1 MPGTTRVEIRTL
13 KVGRYVAIDEDAY
26 KILSISKSKPGKHG
40 SAKAR
45 LELEDIFT
53 GQKRSHVGTV
63 TDNIQVPV
71 IEKGSAVIT
80 FVQGNEVNAMDN
92 KTYETLILPLDP
104 EMNLEAGGEI
114 QWMEAMGRVQ
124 DHPGPLTNEGLRLLT
139 AWGRH
144 GVRQGTKESVGYSG
158 ASVAG
163 GEQWR
168 STVGIYARCPTD
180 LTGVLE
186 AMGYVTSTGA
196 GALCPEELVHR
207 SWL

>member
-1 MPGTTRVEIRTL
+1 MPGTTRFEIRTL

-114 QWMEAMGRVQ
+114 QWMEAMGRYRITR
-124 DHPGPLTNEGLRLLT
+124 DH
-139 AWGRH
+139 
-144 GVRQGTKESVGYSG
+144 
-158 ASVAG
+158 
-163 GEQWR
+163 
-168 STVGIYARCPTD
+168 
-180 LTGVLE
+180 
-186 AMGYVTSTGA
+186 
-196 GALCPEELVHR
+196 
-207 SWL
+207 

>member
-13 KVGRYVAIDEDAY
+13 KVGRYVAIDQDAY

-104 EMNLEAGGEI
+104 EMSLQAGGEI
-114 QWMEAMGRVQ
+114 QWMEAMGRYRITR
-124 DHPGPLTNEGLRLLT
+124 DH
-139 AWGRH
+139 
-144 GVRQGTKESVGYSG
+144 
-158 ASVAG
+158 
-163 GEQWR
+163 
-168 STVGIYARCPTD
+168 
-180 LTGVLE
+180 
-186 AMGYVTSTGA
+186 
-196 GALCPEELVHR
+196 
-207 SWL
+207 

>member
-13 KVGRYVAIDEDAY
+13 KVGRYVAIENDAY

-92 KTYETLILPLDP
+92 KTYETLILPLDT

-114 QWMEAMGRVQ
+114 QWMEAREGIPRV
-124 DHPGPLTNEGLRLLT
+124 G
-139 AWGRH
+139 
-144 GVRQGTKESVGYSG
+144 
-158 ASVAG
+158 
-163 GEQWR
+163 
-168 STVGIYARCPTD
+168 
-180 LTGVLE
+180 
-186 AMGYVTSTGA
+186 
-196 GALCPEELVHR
+196 
-207 SWL
+207 